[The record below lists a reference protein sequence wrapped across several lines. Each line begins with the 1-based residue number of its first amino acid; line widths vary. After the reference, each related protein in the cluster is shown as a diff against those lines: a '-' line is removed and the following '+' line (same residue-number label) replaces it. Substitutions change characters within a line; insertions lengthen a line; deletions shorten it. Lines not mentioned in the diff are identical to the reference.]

1 MKIELYND
9 DLVRTYADRPHLLE
23 QALAELVIETAH
35 PDDLG
40 DGDEIACF
48 VEMEIRSFD
57 ERDEDDDEEYGSVIE
72 ELFET
77 GVVCIDTVVEI
88 VQHLLQDEAA

>member
-9 DLVRTYADRPHLLE
+9 ALVRAYADRPHLLE
-23 QALAELVIETAH
+23 QALAELVIDTTH
-35 PDDLG
+35 PDDLT
-40 DGDEIACF
+40 DEDEIACF

-57 ERDEDDDEEYGSVIE
+57 ERDEDADEEYGSVIE

>member
-9 DLVRTYADRPHLLE
+9 ALVRTYADRPHLLE

-35 PDDLG
+35 PDDLK
-40 DGDEIACF
+40 DDDEIACF

-57 ERDEDDDEEYGSVIE
+57 EREDDDDEEYGSVIE
-72 ELFET
+72 EFFET
-77 GVVCIDTVVEI
+77 GVVCIDTIVEI
-88 VQHLLQDEAA
+88 VQHMLQGDAD